1 MLDIENITVAYHG
14 QPFLRDFSL
23 HMKRGEI
30 ISLVGES
37 GSGKT
42 TAIRSI
48 LGLLPQEGE
57 LVSGD
62 ILFEG
67 KSLPE
72 YSEKEMQKLRGS
84 RISMIF
90 QDSGAM
96 LNPIRKIGSQY
107 IEYIQKHEKLGHKT
121 AEEKAVA
128 MLEAMRLSEP
138 ERIMKSYSFQL
149 SGGMRQ
155 RIGIAK
161 DGFYSSMKEAHKYNA
176 SDFAYLDTL
185 GYDFDPAAI
194 DCRADADVDPDAPIC
209 IGMDYN
215 ANINWIVAGQP
226 KRTAAQC
233 HQVLLCQ
240 VRA

>member
-14 QPFLRDFSL
+14 QPFLQDFSL

-72 YSEKEMQKLRGS
+72 YSEKEMQKLPGIQDIHDLPGFRS
-84 RISMIF
+84 HAESDTKNRLAVYRIHS
-90 QDSGAM
+90 
-96 LNPIRKIGSQY
+96 
-107 IEYIQKHEKLGHKT
+107 
-121 AEEKAVA
+121 
-128 MLEAMRLSEP
+128 EA
-138 ERIMKSYSFQL
+138 
-149 SGGMRQ
+149 
-155 RIGIAK
+155 
-161 DGFYSSMKEAHKYNA
+161 
-176 SDFAYLDTL
+176 
-185 GYDFDPAAI
+185 
-194 DCRADADVDPDAPIC
+194 
-209 IGMDYN
+209 
-215 ANINWIVAGQP
+215 
-226 KRTAAQC
+226 
-233 HQVLLCQ
+233 
-240 VRA
+240 

>member
-67 KSLPE
+67 KS
-72 YSEKEMQKLRGS
+72 Q
-84 RISMIF
+84 
-90 QDSGAM
+90 
-96 LNPIRKIGSQY
+96 PIRIFIINKASVIIHS
-107 IEYIQKHEKLGHKT
+107 IQDIHDLPGFRSH
-121 AEEKAVA
+121 AE
-128 MLEAMRLSEP
+128 
-138 ERIMKSYSFQL
+138 
-149 SGGMRQ
+149 
-155 RIGIAK
+155 
-161 DGFYSSMKEAHKYNA
+161 
-176 SDFAYLDTL
+176 SDT
-185 GYDFDPAAI
+185 
-194 DCRADADVDPDAPIC
+194 
-209 IGMDYN
+209 
-215 ANINWIVAGQP
+215 
-226 KRTAAQC
+226 
-233 HQVLLCQ
+233 
-240 VRA
+240 

>member
-1 MLDIENITVAYHG
+1 MIS
-14 QPFLRDFSL
+14 SL

-96 LNPIRKIGSQY
+96 LNPIRKIGSGD
-107 IEYIQKHEKLGHKT
+107 I
-121 AEEKAVA
+121 
-128 MLEAMRLSEP
+128 
-138 ERIMKSYSFQL
+138 
-149 SGGMRQ
+149 
-155 RIGIAK
+155 
-161 DGFYSSMKEAHKYNA
+161 
-176 SDFAYLDTL
+176 
-185 GYDFDPAAI
+185 
-194 DCRADADVDPDAPIC
+194 
-209 IGMDYN
+209 
-215 ANINWIVAGQP
+215 
-226 KRTAAQC
+226 
-233 HQVLLCQ
+233 
-240 VRA
+240 